1 MRERRKL
8 LTSLLQPFHS
18 RTKGINGIHGINE
31 SKELLM
37 KVKGLAALKAGGPL
51 ESFEFER
58 RSLAAT
64 DVAFKITHAGICHSD
79 IHQVREEW
87 GPALFPMVPGHEI
100 VGVVTEIGSSVS
112 KFKIGDRIGVGV
124 FIDSCRI
131 CEPCKSGLQQY
142 CDEGMTGTYNGY
154 ERDGKTIAFGGYSNG
169 FVIDQDY
176 AVTIPSNLD
185 MAGVA
190 PLLCAGITLY
200 SPIKHFKV
208 TRGSKVAVMG
218 LGGLGHMGVK
228 FAAAM
233 GAEVTVLSHSANK
246 KEDALRMGA
255 KEFVVVRSDEDLKP
269 LKRKFDLILNTVS
282 AMVDINQ
289 YLATLKIDGTLVII
303 GLPDSPYAVSAGA
316 MLNGR
321 KSLTGSMIGGM
332 PELQEMLDFAGLHN
346 IVSDIELINADY
358 VEEAYRRTVAS
369 DVKYR
374 FVIDASTF

>member
-1 MRERRKL
+1 
-8 LTSLLQPFHS
+8 
-18 RTKGINGIHGINE
+18 
-31 SKELLM
+31 M
-37 KVKGLAALKAGGPL
+37 KVKGLAAHKAGGPL
-51 ESFEFER
+51 EPFEFER
-58 RSLAAT
+58 RALGAN
-64 DVAFKITHAGICHSD
+64 DVGFQITYAGICHSD

-100 VGVVTEIGSSVS
+100 VGVVSEIGSSVT
-112 KFKIGDRIGVGV
+112 KFKVGDRIGVGV
-124 FIDSCRI
+124 FIDSCRK
-131 CEPCKSGLQQY
+131 CAPCKSGLQQY

-169 FVIDQDY
+169 FVIDEDY

-208 TRGSKVAVMG
+208 GPGMKVAVMG

-233 GAEVTVLSHSANK
+233 GAEVTVLSHSESK
-246 KEDALRMGA
+246 RSDALRMGA
-255 KEFVVVRSDEDLKP
+255 RDFVVIKAKDELKT
-269 LKRKFDLILNTVS
+269 LRRRFDLVLNTVS
-282 AMVDINQ
+282 ALVDLNA
-289 YLATLKIDGTLVII
+289 YLGILKIDGTMVII
-303 GLPDSPYAVSAGA
+303 GLPDSPYAVNAGA
-316 MLNGR
+316 LLDGR

-332 PELQEMLDFAGLHN
+332 PELQEMIDFAGEHN
-346 IVSDIELINADY
+346 IVSEIELVKADY
-358 VEEAYRRTVAS
+358 VDKAYERTVAS

-374 FVIDASTF
+374 FVIDASSF